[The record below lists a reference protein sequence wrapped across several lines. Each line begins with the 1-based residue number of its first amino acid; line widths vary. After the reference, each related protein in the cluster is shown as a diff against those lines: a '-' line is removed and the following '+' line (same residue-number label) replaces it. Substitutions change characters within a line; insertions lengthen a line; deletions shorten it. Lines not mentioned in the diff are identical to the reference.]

1 MHANSKEFNDHTVFL
16 SRYLYWTY
24 WILSMYIFLN
34 IFAYISIFARSF
46 SFSVNFAWPCYHSDH
61 QQHHHIDLMSRSF
74 CIGHIWCR
82 SAGQF
87 GKCAKFTRSI
97 RRSQAIASIGPH
109 TSTEYGWRSLQSVS
123 TTIYY
128 STNTHIYNLDHP
140 IISRFFFS
148 GRIFRLHP
156 TTTLK
161 RTEKIYTEKTLLIER
176 EKCLYSQKKEK
187 KKWSVV
193 IVVDNTS
200 KSQRQ
205 RQMRWWA
212 RRAFSRNGLWI
223 ERKLTQKIYGIHC
236 EPHYRGERKKEE
248 EISNIYIHI

>member
-140 IISRFFFS
+140 IISRFFFLVAFFDS
-148 GRIFRLHP
+148 IQQQHWREPKKYIPRRHYWLSEKNVCIVKKRRKRNEVLLLLSTIPARASDSDKCDDGHVAHLAAMGYG
-156 TTTLK
+156 LK
-161 RTEKIYTEKTLLIER
+161 E
-176 EKCLYSQKKEK
+176 S
-187 KKWSVV
+187 
-193 IVVDNTS
+193 
-200 KSQRQ
+200 
-205 RQMRWWA
+205 
-212 RRAFSRNGLWI
+212 
-223 ERKLTQKIYGIHC
+223 
-236 EPHYRGERKKEE
+236 
-248 EISNIYIHI
+248 